1 MEIGSAPLF
10 IIYGFTIYLLCDL
23 SNFTCL
29 KVYKHMN
36 EVDYYLQ
43 LVLDPHNPVFIV
55 ILFTIL
61 FFFTSYFIYRHIF
74 LPMQKKW
81 DLEKREFELKT
92 KELELTNLRIVA
104 AFIESDP
111 NPIIRTNPDC
121 RITQFNRAAKMIF
134 NLEDDKHPLL
144 NEILPGLNLDCKK
157 EIETNASIKDNI
169 KIEAKEYS
177 MFFYGLKSLGMG
189 QIYLVDIT
197 DSSNHEKRL
206 IESEQK
212 YRELS
217 FHLQDGFELE
227 KRKIAMELH
236 DSLGQSLLLI
246 KLKLN
251 NELSGAQSNPAILND
266 ISKSLDTAIE
276 DLRGI
281 MFDLKPRALDD
292 FGLLEAVKLLSNKIS
307 MDNGIVG
314 SVDFIGTPIRL
325 EKKKELY
332 MFRIVQEALN
342 NILKHAQSKDYEIQ
356 FIYSTNYLKIMISD
370 HGIGFD
376 QENLKSRGY
385 GMLNMSDRIHAINGT
400 MKIKSAV
407 DDGTLLIFELPYEE

>member
-1 MEIGSAPLF
+1 MLIALS
-10 IIYGFTIYLLCDL
+10 ILL
-23 SNFTCL
+23 L
-29 KVYKHMN
+29 KVYKYMN

-43 LVLDPHNPVFIV
+43 LILDPHNPVFFV

-61 FFFTSYFIYRHIF
+61 FFYTSYFIYRQIL
-74 LPMQKKW
+74 LPMQKKRN
-81 DLEKREFELKT
+81 LEKREYEIKT

-111 NPIIRTNPDC
+111 NPIFRTGPDC
-121 RITQFNRAAKMIF
+121 KIIQCNRAAKSIF
-134 NLEDDKHPLL
+134 NVEDNTHPLV
-144 NEILPGLNLDCKK
+144 NEILPGLELDCEK
-157 EIETNASIKDNI
+157 EIEENATIKKNI
-169 KIEAKEYS
+169 KINTKEYGV
-177 MFFYGLKSLGMG
+177 FFYGLKNLKMG
-189 QIYLVDIT
+189 QIYLIDIT

-217 FHLQDGFELE
+217 FHLQDSFELE

-251 NELSGAQSNPAILND
+251 NELSGVQSNPTILPEIGN
-266 ISKSLDTAIE
+266 SLDTAIE
-276 DLRGI
+276 ELRGI

-292 FGLLEAVKLLSNKIS
+292 FGLLEAVRLLSGKILL
-307 MDNGIVG
+307 DNGVAG
-314 SVDFIGTPIRL
+314 TVEFMGTPVRL

-332 MFRIVQEALN
+332 MFRIIQEALN
-342 NILKHAQSKDYEIQ
+342 NILKHSQSKDYEIQ
-356 FIYSTNYLKIMISD
+356 FIYSTSYLKIMISD
-370 HGIGFD
+370 HGTGFD
-376 QENLKSRGY
+376 PDDLKNRGY
-385 GMLNMSDRIHAINGT
+385 GLLNMDDRIHAINGT

-407 DDGTLLIFELPYEE
+407 NEGTLLIFELPYEESR

>member
-1 MEIGSAPLF
+1 MEIGGRQPF

-29 KVYKHMN
+29 KVYKFMN

-43 LVLDPHNPVFIV
+43 LILDPHNPVFIV

-61 FFFTSYFIYRHIF
+61 FFYTSYFIYRQIL

-81 DLEKREFELKT
+81 DLEKREYELKT

-111 NPIIRTNPDC
+111 NPIFRTDPDC
-121 RITQFNRAAKMIF
+121 RIIQCNRAAKSTF
-134 NLEDDKHPLL
+134 NVEENSQPLVS
-144 NEILPGLNLDCKK
+144 EILPTLDLDCKK
-157 EIETNASIKDNI
+157 EIEENATVKKSIKI
-169 KIEAKEYS
+169 GKKEYGV
-177 MFFYGLKSLGMG
+177 FFYGLKSLGMG
-189 QIYLVDIT
+189 QIYLIDIT

-217 FHLQDGFELE
+217 FHLQDSFELE

-251 NELSGAQSNPAILND
+251 NELSGGQSNPTILRD
-266 ISKSLDTAIE
+266 ISTSLDTAIE
-276 DLRGI
+276 ELRGI

-292 FGLLEAVKLLSNKIS
+292 FGLLEAVKLLSGKINL
-307 MDNGIVG
+307 DNSISGT
-314 SVDFIGTPIRL
+314 VDFIGTPVRL
-325 EKKKELY
+325 EKKNELY
-332 MFRIVQEALN
+332 MFRIIQEALN
-342 NILKHAQSKDYEIQ
+342 NILKHSQSKEYEIQ
-356 FIYSTNYLKIMISD
+356 FIYSNSYLKIIVSD
-370 HGIGFD
+370 HGVGFD
-376 QENLKSRGY
+376 PDSLQSRGY
-385 GMLNMSDRIHAINGT
+385 GLLNMGDRINAINGK
-400 MKIKSAV
+400 MKIKSAFNE
-407 DDGTLLIFELPYEE
+407 GTLLIFELPY

>member
-1 MEIGSAPLF
+1 
-10 IIYGFTIYLLCDL
+10 
-23 SNFTCL
+23 
-29 KVYKHMN
+29 MN

-43 LVLDPHNPVFIV
+43 LILDPHNPVFIV
-55 ILFTIL
+55 ILFTVL
-61 FFFTSYFIYRHIF
+61 FFYTSYFIYRQIL

-81 DLEKREFELKT
+81 NLEKREYELKA

-111 NPIIRTNPDC
+111 NPIFRAGPDC
-121 RITQFNRAAKMIF
+121 RIIQCNRAAKTTF
-134 NLEDDKHPLL
+134 NVEENFHPLIS
-144 NEILPGLNLDCKK
+144 EILPTLDLDCKK
-157 EIETNASIKDNI
+157 EIEENATIKKSIKLNT
-169 KIEAKEYS
+169 KEYGV
-177 MFFYGLKSLGMG
+177 FFYGMKNLGMG
-189 QIYLVDIT
+189 QIYLIDIT

-217 FHLQDGFELE
+217 FHLQDSFELE

-251 NELSGAQSNPAILND
+251 NELSGAQSNPAILQD
-266 ISKSLDTAIE
+266 ISTSLDTAIE
-276 DLRGI
+276 ELRGI

-292 FGLLEAVKLLSNKIS
+292 FGLLEAVKLLSGKIIL
-307 MDNGIVG
+307 DNNMTG
-314 SVDFIGTPIRL
+314 SVDFIGTPVRL

-332 MFRIVQEALN
+332 MFRIIQEALN
-342 NILKHAQSKDYEIQ
+342 NILKHSQAKEYEIQ
-356 FIYSTNYLKIMISD
+356 FIYSTSYLKIIISD

-376 QENLKSRGY
+376 PDSLKNRGY
-385 GMLNMSDRIHAINGT
+385 GLLNMGDRINVINGT

-407 DDGTLLIFELPYEE
+407 NEGTLLIFELPY